1 MGYTHYW
8 NFIEEPSR
16 EKFIEFAEGVKQWVA
31 TAQEAGIEIA
41 DEEYGDDKIVF
52 NGVGANSHET
62 FYVSADGVD
71 FNFCKTA
78 QKPYDTAVTASLILA
93 KKIFG
98 DNIKISSDGDWSDWE
113 SGQLLYESVYNIQP
127 ENILVWATRYSMT

>member
-16 EKFIEFAEGVKQWVA
+16 EKFIEFAEGVKQIVA
-31 TAQEAGIEIA
+31 TAQEAGIDIA

-52 NGVGANSHET
+52 NGVGVDAHET
-62 FYVSADGVD
+62 FFVSADGVD

-78 QKPYDTAVTASLILA
+78 QKPYDIAVTASLIHA
-93 KKIFG
+93 RKVFG

-113 SGQLLYESVYNIQP
+113 GGQLLYESVFDIQP
-127 ENILVWATRYSMT
+127 ESVLRER

>member
-16 EKFIEFAEGVKQWVA
+16 EKFVEFAEGVKQLVA

-62 FYVSADGVD
+62 FFVSADGVD

-98 DNIKISSDGDWSDWE
+98 DNIKVSSDGAWSDWE

-127 ENILVWATRYSMT
+127 ENILV

>member
-16 EKFIEFAEGVKQWVA
+16 EKFVEFAEGVKQLVA

-127 ENILVWATRYSMT
+127 ENILV

>member
-1 MGYTHYW
+1 MGYTHYF

-16 EKFIEFAEGVKQWVA
+16 EKFIEFAEGVKQLVA

-127 ENILVWATRYSMT
+127 ENILV

>member
-16 EKFIEFAEGVKQWVA
+16 EKFIEFAEGVKQLVA

-98 DNIKISSDGDWSDWE
+98 DNIKVSSDGDWTDWE

-127 ENILVWATRYSMT
+127 VSVLA

>member
-8 NFIEEPSR
+8 NFIEEPAR
-16 EKFIEFAEGVKQWVA
+16 EKFIEFAEGVKQLVA

-62 FYVSADGVD
+62 FFVSADGVD

-93 KKIFG
+93 KKVFG
-98 DNIKISSDGDWSDWE
+98 DNIKVSSDGDWSDWE
-113 SGQLLYESVYNIQP
+113 SGQLLYESVYDIQP
-127 ENILVWATRYSMT
+127 ENFLG

>member
-1 MGYTHYW
+1 MGYTHYF

-16 EKFIEFAEGVKQWVA
+16 EKFIEFAEGVKQLVA

-62 FYVSADGVD
+62 FFVSADGVD

-127 ENILVWATRYSMT
+127 ENILV

>member
-1 MGYTHYW
+1 MGYTHYF

-16 EKFIEFAEGVKQWVA
+16 EKFVEFAEGVKQLVA
-31 TAQEAGIEIA
+31 TAQEAGIEIG

-98 DNIKISSDGDWSDWE
+98 DNIKVSSDGNWSDWE
-113 SGQLLYESVYNIQP
+113 SGQLLYESVYDIQP
-127 ENILVWATRYSMT
+127 ENILA

>member
-16 EKFIEFAEGVKQWVA
+16 EKFVEFAEGVKQLVA
-31 TAQEAGIEIA
+31 TAQDAGIEIA

-52 NGVGANSHET
+52 NGVGANAHET
-62 FYVSADGVD
+62 FFVSADGVD

-78 QKPYDTAVTASLILA
+78 QKPYDIAVTASLILG

-98 DNIKISSDGDWSDWE
+98 DNFKVSSDGDWSDWQ
-113 SGQLLYESVYNIQP
+113 SGVLLYESVYDVQP
-127 ENILVWATRYSMT
+127 ENFLG

>member
-16 EKFIEFAEGVKQWVA
+16 EKFIEFAEGVKQLVA

-52 NGVGANSHET
+52 NGVGANAHET
-62 FYVSADGVD
+62 FFVSADGVD

-98 DNIKISSDGDWSDWE
+98 DNIKVSSDGDWTDWQ
-113 SGQLLYESVYNIQP
+113 SGQLLYESVYDIQP
-127 ENILVWATRYSMT
+127 ENFLG

>member
-16 EKFIEFAEGVKQWVA
+16 EKFVEFAEGVKQLVA

-62 FYVSADGVD
+62 FFVSADGVD

-127 ENILVWATRYSMT
+127 ESVLV

>member
-16 EKFIEFAEGVKQWVA
+16 EKFVEFAEGVKQLVA

-62 FYVSADGVD
+62 FFVSADGVD

-93 KKIFG
+93 KKVFG
-98 DNIKISSDGDWSDWE
+98 ANIKISSDGGWSDWE

-127 ENILVWATRYSMT
+127 ESVLV

>member
-1 MGYTHYW
+1 MGYTHYF

-16 EKFIEFAEGVKQWVA
+16 EKFIEFVEGVKQLVA

-52 NGVGANSHET
+52 NGVGADAHES
-62 FYVSADGVD
+62 FFVSADGVD

-78 QKPYDTAVTASLILA
+78 QKPYDTAVTACLIHA

-98 DNIKISSDGDWSDWE
+98 DNIKISSDGDWSDWQ
-113 SGQLLYESVYNIQP
+113 SGQLLYESVYDIVP
-127 ENILVWATRYSMT
+127 ENFIDA

>member
-1 MGYTHYW
+1 MGYTHYF

-16 EKFIEFAEGVKQWVA
+16 EKFIEFAEGVKQLVA

-98 DNIKISSDGDWSDWE
+98 DNIKVSSDGNWSDWE
-113 SGQLLYESVYNIQP
+113 SGQLLYESVYDIQP
-127 ENILVWATRYSMT
+127 ENILA

>member
-8 NFIEEPSR
+8 NFIEEPSK
-16 EKFIEFAEGVKQWVA
+16 EKFVEFVEGVKQIVA
-31 TAQEAGIEIA
+31 TAQEAGIDIT

-52 NGVGANSHET
+52 NGVGADAHET
-62 FYVSADGVD
+62 FFVSADGVD

-78 QKPYDTAVTASLILA
+78 QKPYDIAVTASLIHA
-93 KKIFG
+93 KKVFG

-113 SGQLLYESVYNIQP
+113 GGQLLYESVYDIQP
-127 ENILVWATRYSMT
+127 ESFLRER

>member
-8 NFIEEPSR
+8 NFIEEPSK
-16 EKFIEFAEGVKQWVA
+16 EKFVEFVEGVKQIVA
-31 TAQEAGIEIA
+31 TAQEAGIDIA

-52 NGVGANSHET
+52 NGVGADAHET
-62 FYVSADGVD
+62 FFVSADGVD

-78 QKPYDTAVTASLILA
+78 QKPYDIAVTASLIHA
-93 KKIFG
+93 KKVFG

-113 SGQLLYESVYNIQP
+113 GGQLLYESVYDVQS
-127 ENILVWATRYSMT
+127 ENFID

>member
-16 EKFIEFAEGVKQWVA
+16 EKFVEFAEGVKQLVA

-62 FYVSADGVD
+62 FFVSADGVD

-98 DNIKISSDGDWSDWE
+98 DNFKVSSDGAWSDWE

-127 ENILVWATRYSMT
+127 ENILV

>member
-16 EKFIEFAEGVKQWVA
+16 EKFIEFAEGVKQLVA

-41 DEEYGDDKIVF
+41 DEEYGDDKVLF
-52 NGVGANSHET
+52 NGVGADSHET
-62 FYVSADGVD
+62 FFVSADGVD

-98 DNIKISSDGDWSDWE
+98 DNIKVSSDGDWTDWE

-127 ENILVWATRYSMT
+127 ENILASA

>member
-1 MGYTHYW
+1 MGYTHYF

-16 EKFIEFAEGVKQWVA
+16 EKFIEFAEGVKQLVA

-113 SGQLLYESVYNIQP
+113 SGQLLYESVYDIQP
-127 ENILVWATRYSMT
+127 ENILA

>member
-1 MGYTHYW
+1 MGYTHYF

-16 EKFIEFAEGVKQWVA
+16 EKFIEFAEGVKQLVA
-31 TAQEAGIEIA
+31 TAQEAGIEIG

-62 FYVSADGVD
+62 FFVSADGVD

-98 DNIKISSDGDWSDWE
+98 EDIEIRSDGNWSDWQG
-113 SGQLLYESVYNIQP
+113 GQLLYESVFNVQP
-127 ENILVWATRYSMT
+127 ENVLVKA

>member
-1 MGYTHYW
+1 MGYTHYF

-16 EKFIEFAEGVKQWVA
+16 EKFVEFAEGVKQLVA

-98 DNIKISSDGDWSDWE
+98 DNIKVSSDGNWSDWE

-127 ENILVWATRYSMT
+127 ENILV

>member
-1 MGYTHYW
+1 MGYTHYF

-16 EKFIEFAEGVKQWVA
+16 EKFIEFAEGVKQLVA
-31 TAQEAGIEIA
+31 TAQEAGIEIG

-62 FYVSADGVD
+62 FFVSADGVD

-113 SGQLLYESVYNIQP
+113 SGQLLYESVYDIQP
-127 ENILVWATRYSMT
+127 ESVFS

>member
-16 EKFIEFAEGVKQWVA
+16 EKFIEFAEGVKQLVA
-31 TAQEAGIEIA
+31 TAQEAGIAIA

-52 NGVGANSHET
+52 NGVAENSHES
-62 FYVSADGVD
+62 FFVSADGVD

-98 DNIKISSDGDWSDWE
+98 NNFKVSSDGDWSDWE

-127 ENILVWATRYSMT
+127 ENVLADR

>member
-16 EKFIEFAEGVKQWVA
+16 EKFIEFAEGVKQLVA

-52 NGVGANSHET
+52 NGVGANAHET
-62 FYVSADGVD
+62 FFVSADGVD

-98 DNIKISSDGDWSDWE
+98 ANIKISSDGDWSEWE

-127 ENILVWATRYSMT
+127 ESVLV

>member
-1 MGYTHYW
+1 MGYTHYF

-16 EKFIEFAEGVKQWVA
+16 EKFVEFAEGVKQLVA

-113 SGQLLYESVYNIQP
+113 SGQLLYESVYDIQP
-127 ENILVWATRYSMT
+127 ENILA

>member
-1 MGYTHYW
+1 MGYTHYF

-16 EKFIEFAEGVKQWVA
+16 EKFIEFAEGVKQLVA

-113 SGQLLYESVYNIQP
+113 SGQLLYESVYDIQP
-127 ENILVWATRYSMT
+127 ESVFS

>member
-1 MGYTHYW
+1 MGYTHYF

-16 EKFIEFAEGVKQWVA
+16 EKFIEFAEGVKQLVA

-62 FYVSADGVD
+62 FFVSADGVD

-78 QKPYDTAVTASLILA
+78 QKPYDTAVTALLILA

-127 ENILVWATRYSMT
+127 ESVLV

>member
-16 EKFIEFAEGVKQWVA
+16 EKFVEFAEGVKQLVA

-98 DNIKISSDGDWSDWE
+98 DNIKISSDGNWSDWE

-127 ENILVWATRYSMT
+127 ENILV

>member
-1 MGYTHYW
+1 MGYTHYF

-16 EKFIEFAEGVKQWVA
+16 EKFIEFAEGVKQLVA

-62 FYVSADGVD
+62 FFVSADGVD

-113 SGQLLYESVYNIQP
+113 SGQLLYESVFNIQP
-127 ENILVWATRYSMT
+127 ENILV